1 MVAENVYESSSFVSV
16 TFVQQDLEEIGEL
29 SEMRDN
35 VMGHVVNAMRQ
46 AQEYQANFD
55 QYSYLWV
62 DDRDEFMQ
70 QFLMYGHVIT
80 PEEIEAHGEDHV
92 PKCPPTLQMFNETHK
107 NMSALEKEMESLSVS
122 AGLFEV
128 NVPDYKQLKA
138 CRKEIILLKELW
150 DMIYL
155 MKIRCKTELD
165 MAVSFQRLFHTAD
178 LRQTLHQEQEQ
189 SGFLLTHKIKKEL
202 TSLETLAAV
211 H

>member
-1 MVAENVYESSSFVSV
+1 MYESSSFVSV

-92 PKCPPTLQMFNETHK
+92 PKCPPTLEMFKNEVICLK
-107 NMSALEKEMESLSVS
+107 NAS
-122 AGLFEV
+122 GLATAIIFSRGCITQIEV
-128 NVPDYKQLKA
+128 WSYF
-138 CRKEIILLKELW
+138 II
-150 DMIYL
+150 
-155 MKIRCKTELD
+155 
-165 MAVSFQRLFHTAD
+165 
-178 LRQTLHQEQEQ
+178 
-189 SGFLLTHKIKKEL
+189 
-202 TSLETLAAV
+202 
-211 H
+211 